1 VDEVQSVLQ
10 ADLPRQDI
18 LPNSALRQA
27 TKAERA
33 NQNAG
38 HLRSACAA
46 SSATMDT
53 QVAPPPRRARRQRI
67 LLTVAGFIVGVLIV
81 AIVVAHHYWPFT
93 ESAVR
98 SALADDASAHVTF
111 GKFRDTY
118 FPPGCV
124 AENVSFQRDNSP
136 APLITI
142 RRLTIRSY
150 LAGILRKH
158 VSLVRAEGVHILVT
172 GADVSQTHPTGEQ
185 HIVDRLIAD
194 DAVFEIRRSNPQQN
208 LHFVFHKFMLKN
220 LGGTGPVSSSA
231 VFDNPSPPGL
241 VSIFGQFGP
250 WGSSHWQD
258 TPVSG
263 KYSFQHAD
271 LSAFDGIA
279 GILASSGNFRG
290 TFKQIDIDGS
300 TDTPEFEVTK
310 THHHLPLNTRFT
322 ASVDAG
328 NGNVLLHKVL
338 AHFGHSDLTV
348 KGTVGRGPNG
358 KRAAILDLQ
367 CERGR
372 IEDAFYPFTH
382 NPRSPLVGD
391 VAFTM
396 RITIPGGHEPFLEKL
411 ELVSNFQ
418 IQHAQFTRDKTQQE
432 LNTIAENPGQKQPDQ
447 TLADFQG
454 SVAIHHGVAYFSSL
468 SVEDQG
474 AAARF
479 HGSYNLVN
487 EKVRMFGQLK
497 TATSLTKTTHGGI
510 SAVFAKVL
518 EPFFKKRPHVTV
530 VPVKIGGT
538 YTKPSFGLDM

>member
-1 VDEVQSVLQ
+1 
-10 ADLPRQDI
+10 
-18 LPNSALRQA
+18 
-27 TKAERA
+27 
-33 NQNAG
+33 
-38 HLRSACAA
+38 
-46 SSATMDT
+46 MDT
-53 QVAPPPRRARRQRI
+53 QVAPQLRRTKMKRI
-67 LLTVAGFIVGVLIV
+67 LFAVAGVVVAVLIV
-81 AIVVAHHYWPFT
+81 AVVVAHHYWPFT

-98 SALADDASAHVTF
+98 SALAEDASARVSF

-124 AENVSFQRDNSP
+124 AENVTFQRDDSP

-142 RRLTIRSY
+142 RRLIIRSY
-150 LAGILRKH
+150 LPGMLHSH
-158 VSLVRAEGVHILVT
+158 VSLLRAEGMHILIT
-172 GADVSQTHPTGEQ
+172 GSDVSRTHSTGQQ
-185 HIVDRLIAD
+185 HIVDRLVAD
-194 DAVFEIRRSNPQQN
+194 DAVIEIRQSNPQKN
-208 LHFVFHKFMLKN
+208 LRFVFHKLALKDI
-220 LGGTGPVSSSA
+220 GGTSPVNVSA

-241 VSIFGQFGP
+241 ITISGQFGP
-250 WGSSHWQD
+250 WGSSHWED

-271 LSAFDGIA
+271 LSAFGGIA
-279 GILASSGNFRG
+279 GILASNGDFRG

-310 THHHLPLNTRFT
+310 THHRQPLNTRFS

-328 NGNVLLHKVL
+328 NGNVVLHKVL
-338 AHFGHSDLTV
+338 ARFGHSELTV

-358 KRAAILDLQ
+358 KRAAILDLR

-382 NPRSPLVGD
+382 SPRSPLVGD
-391 VAFTM
+391 VGFTM

-418 IQHAQFTRDKTQQE
+418 IQHAQFTHEKTQE
-432 LNTIAENPGQKQPDQ
+432 GLDKIAENPGQKEPEP

-454 SVAIHHGVAYFSSL
+454 SVAIHHGTAYFSSL

-474 AAARF
+474 ASAQF
-479 HGSYNLVN
+479 HGSYNLID

-538 YTKPSFGLDM
+538 YTKPSFGLNM